1 MYKALT
7 VKVTEVLEQN
17 ADYQKLKTDGGSGR
31 AYLYLCSFPPV
42 KKGEYVK
49 VNTTAGVLRLGT
61 GGWDI
66 VLSTRHDNY
75 ILPGRGHIMKARYT
89 PFQHS
94 VHSVDDPHHPDHH
107 VFQQPF
113 SLKRFPVLLAELH
126 SMLPILLGAV
136 SMENEKLHIG
146 VVLSDEASLAAG
158 LSDHMT
164 EWKKRSNIWVVTAGQ
179 AFGGKVEAVNVVN
192 AMQWLTLKKR
202 VDLLILSVGPGTT
215 GTNTPY
221 GFSGMAL
228 AEWANLTGSLEG
240 MPFWVPRLSFHATR
254 KRHYGLSYH
263 TITPLHSFTYASSTL
278 VLPSMEKQKW
288 AYVKQQ
294 LHPLHEK
301 KHVTIA
307 EEGINSWYE
316 TWLEWYQAN
325 GKPLISMG
333 AGVTSDPDFIKGVL
347 APLAYILRKQEANKD
362 GL

>member
-7 VKVTEVLEQN
+7 VKVIDVLEKN
-17 ADYQKLKTDGGSGR
+17 TDYQKLKTDGGSGR

-49 VNTTAGVLRLGT
+49 VNTTAEVLRLGT

-66 VLSTRHDNY
+66 VLSTEHDNY

-94 VHSVDDPHHPDHH
+94 VHSVDDPHHPDYGI
-107 VFQQPF
+107 FQQSF
-113 SLKRFPVLLAELH
+113 SLKQFPVLLAELH

-136 SMENEKLHIG
+136 SMENDRLNIG

-158 LSDHMT
+158 LSDHMM
-164 EWKKRSNIWVVTAGQ
+164 EWKQRSNVWVVTAGQ
-179 AFGGKVEAVNVVN
+179 AFGGCMEAVNVVN
-192 AMQWLTLKKR
+192 AMQWLVLKKR
-202 VDLLILSVGPGTT
+202 VDLLILSMGPGTT

-228 AEWANLTGSLEG
+228 AEWANLIGSLEG
-240 MPFWVPRLSFHATR
+240 MPFWVPRLSFHTTR
-254 KRHYGLSYH
+254 ERHYGLSYH
-263 TITPLHSFTYASSTL
+263 TLTPLHSFTYARSTL
-278 VLPSMEKQKW
+278 VLPSMEGQKR

-294 LHPLHEK
+294 LPPLYTKE
-301 KHVTIA
+301 HVIIA
-307 EEGINSWYE
+307 EENIDSWCE
-316 TWLEWYQAN
+316 NWLEWYQSN
-325 GKPLISMG
+325 GKKVISMG
-333 AGVTSDPDFIKGVL
+333 TGVTSDPDFIKGVL
-347 APLAYILRKQEANKD
+347 APLAYILRKQEVRKD